1 MDIGIGL
8 PATIPGVDRAALLDW
23 ARRADDRGFSTLGVI
38 DRLVYGNYEPIL
50 ALTAAAAVTER
61 IRLTTA
67 ILIAPFRV
75 NTAHLAKQLLTLDA
89 ISEGRLTVG
98 IAVGGR
104 DDDFEAAGATFGDRG
119 RRFDAQLAEIEE
131 IFGGA
136 DKGFAGPIGPPPAQ
150 DGGPPLIVGGSVD
163 AAIRRT
169 VKHGAGWIAGGGTA
183 DAFGEFAEKVRA
195 AWSEAGKPGQ
205 PRLMAL
211 GYYALG
217 DGAEEAAES
226 YLRDYY
232 GFLGEEIAGYIVQ
245 GAAKSDDA
253 LRGMLDA
260 YRGAGCDELILFP
273 CSIDVGQVDALA
285 DAAL

>member
-8 PATIPGVDRAALLDW
+8 PATIPGVDRMALLDW
-23 ARRADDRGFSTLGVI
+23 ARRADERGFSTLGVI
-38 DRLVYGNYEPIL
+38 DRLVYPNYEPVL

-67 ILIAPFRV
+67 ILIAPYRV

-89 ISEGRLTVG
+89 FSEGRLTVG

-104 DDDFEAAGATFGDRG
+104 EDDFAAAGASFGDRG

-136 DKGFAGPIGPPPAQ
+136 EKGYAGPIGPPPAQ
-150 DGGPPLIVGGSVD
+150 DGGPPLILGGSVD
-163 AAIRRT
+163 AAVRRT
-169 VKHGAGWIAGGGTA
+169 VKHGAGWIAGGA
-183 DAFGEFAEKVRA
+183 PPDAFREFAAKVRA
-195 AWSEAGKPGQ
+195 AWSDAGKAGR

-211 GYYALG
+211 AYYALG
-217 DGAEEAAES
+217 DDAEAAAER

-245 GAAKSDDA
+245 GAAKGEDQLA
-253 LRGMLDA
+253 GTLDA
-260 YRGAGCDELILFP
+260 FRQAECDELILFP
-273 CSIDVGQVDALA
+273 CSTDVGQVDLLA